1 MKVTVKNHS
10 RSLEKPLRVKNC
22 ETFLCR
28 LKGLMFTNHIDLEDG
43 LLLVHEAESKTNA
56 AIHMFFVG
64 MDLGVIWLDKNKQ
77 VVSLV
82 RAKSWRAM
90 YSPQAPAMYILE
102 VHPDR
107 LAEFRLGDK
116 LSFE

>member
-22 ETFLCR
+22 ETYLCR
-28 LKGLMFTNHIDLEDG
+28 LKGLMFTNHIDPQDG
-43 LLLVHEAESKTNA
+43 LLLVHKTERVTNA

-64 MDLGVIWLDKNKQ
+64 MDLGVIWLNTDKE